1 MKTSHSPDP
10 YGDRV
15 IRDLTREIRGAGLPF
30 DLQVVEEITSTMN
43 IVAWGRSHGAPPF
56 PGLTLVA
63 KNQTNGRGHSG
74 EWLSSPND
82 LKVTFLLPTPMSHLV
97 SLAKAGFAWATAEAM
112 RIAAEAKSITQP
124 FDIGI
129 KWPNDVRIANDARTL
144 KVAGIMALIPDHQL
158 ADRDTCRRFWWDCP
172 QGFMLLGIGV
182 ALTRPSIDHT
192 VSTHL
197 GMKKL
202 SEIATTLDQW
212 TARPVAW
219 NDLLSPLMHKISLV
233 SSLLREDGGDQ
244 LARLIARRFA
254 LGKDNQVLLEE
265 IGQAPVVATVHGATG
280 AGLTVEYRGK
290 TRILPF
296 DRLVRFT
303 PHGVSGV

>member
-1 MKTSHSPDP
+1 
-10 YGDRV
+10 
-15 IRDLTREIRGAGLPF
+15 
-30 DLQVVEEITSTMN
+30 
-43 IVAWGRSHGAPPF
+43 
-56 PGLTLVA
+56 
-63 KNQTNGRGHSG
+63 
-74 EWLSSPND
+74 
-82 LKVTFLLPTPMSHLV
+82 
-97 SLAKAGFAWATAEAM
+97 
-112 RIAAEAKSITQP
+112 
-124 FDIGI
+124 
-129 KWPNDVRIANDARTL
+129 
-144 KVAGIMALIPDHQL
+144 
-158 ADRDTCRRFWWDCP
+158 
-172 QGFMLLGIGV
+172 MLLGIGV